1 MICSKKRS
9 LAAVLGFVIL
19 LVGGYAQAQRPDH
32 LDGFGDSLFLFKPDA
47 SPSANNPLSSPG
59 PLFALGQW
67 RGGVNGKFFPN
78 STRFGNDV
86 DNIPGIGTHI
96 VNSPVVP
103 LVGDINGDGVADI
116 VAAGDDS
123 LSNAVFLGRNTD
135 TALATGSL
143 LLPPVGPEG
152 SPDNF
157 VVGAPNT
164 VGYFLGDV
172 DGDGRDDAI
181 TSFGTAGGPMTWGAL
196 TSDQFGLDD
205 GTTGTSGGGVLSVGG
220 IGNIGN
226 QPLVGDFNGDGRTDV
241 GEFIDGGGPGG
252 LGFVVTVLSDAN
264 GIGTP
269 AVGNTNI
276 LQGPAELNTNHV
288 TALVGD
294 LNGDGFDDIVTVD
307 DRSGG
312 TGSLVWV
319 ASLNETTADLVNNPT
334 GRTFG
339 GPSSFNG
346 GLFLPNVND
355 TLVVPFLADIN
366 GDGRDDPII
375 YHEFTDP
382 IGQFPGTL
390 PTDVLAQFLVAFT
403 PVGGDLTS
411 AVFSDEKFFNLT
423 AKFGQAG
430 GWTPL
435 AGQVHLSDDADFDI
449 DGDVDGA
456 DFLAWQRGLG
466 TPNALRVDGDTD
478 GLGVVDQSDLATLL
492 SQFGNVIPAISG
504 APAAAVPEPTSALLL
519 GLGSL
524 LVLGTRRTNR
534 S

>member
-1 MICSKKRS
+1 MIYSKNRS
-9 LAAVLGFVIL
+9 LTTVLGFVFL
-19 LVGGYAQAQRPDH
+19 LIGSYAQAQRPDH
-32 LDGFGDSLFLFKPDA
+32 LDGIGDSLFLFKPDA
-47 SPSANNPLSSPG
+47 SNPLGGTS

-67 RGGVNGKFFPN
+67 RGGVNGNFFPN
-78 STRFGNDV
+78 STGFGNNV
-86 DNIPGIGTHI
+86 AEIAGTDAQI

-116 VAAGDDS
+116 AVAGDDS
-123 LSNAVFLGRNTD
+123 LNSAVILGRNTG
-135 TALATGSL
+135 TASATGSL

-157 VVGAPNT
+157 VTGAPNT
-164 VGYFLGDV
+164 VGHFLGDV

-181 TSFGTAGGPMTWGAL
+181 TSFGTAGGPMTWGAK
-196 TSDQFGLDD
+196 TSDQFGLDE
-205 GTTGTSGGGVLSVGG
+205 GNTATSGGGVLSVGG

-226 QPLVGDFNGDGRTDV
+226 QPLVGDFNGDGRADV

-269 AVGNTNI
+269 AAGNANI
-276 LQGPAELNTNHV
+276 LQGPAELQPVGHI

-307 DRSGG
+307 DRSGNG
-312 TGSLVWV
+312 QLVWV
-319 ASLNETTADLVNNPT
+319 ASLNETTTDLVNNPT
-334 GRTFG
+334 GRTFV

-346 GLFLPNVND
+346 SLFLPNVND

-382 IGQFPGTL
+382 TGAIPGTS
-390 PTDVLAQFLVAFT
+390 PTDSLGQFLVAFT
-403 PVGGDLTS
+403 SPNGDLTTT
-411 AVFSDEKFFNLT
+411 AFSTDKFLNLT
-423 AKFGQAG
+423 TKFGQTG

-435 AGQVHLSDDADFDI
+435 AGQVHVSDDADFDI

-466 TPNALRVDGDTD
+466 TPNALRVNGDTD
-478 GLGVVDQSDLATLL
+478 GLGVVDQSDLAVWQ
-492 SQFGNVIPAISG
+492 SQFGNAIPIISG
-504 APAAAVPEPTSALLL
+504 AQAAAVPEPTSILLL

-524 LVLGTRRTNR
+524 FVLGTRQNNR
-534 S
+534 N